1 MVLSKIVSR
10 PIASRYVRFAPFLSA
25 VAPYAGGIAFGLFLA
40 KFWL

>member
-10 PIASRYVRFAPFLSA
+10 PIASGFVWLTPFLSA
-25 VAPYAGGIAFGLFLA
+25 VAPYAGGIALGLFLA